1 MVYQR
6 PHLGQHGG
14 QILVGHGA
22 KHGVR
27 GREIAHGIQVGRERR
42 HRMGVVRHIQH
53 QCRLPRHDLKT
64 ARQLDQRQAI
74 AHGLRRHGQA
84 RAQRF
89 KRRQHP
95 GRIHQLVGPAQRRIG
110 QPGITPPAPGPAP
123 LLLVARKI
131 EVVTKTPEVGPH
143 FARMVDHALRRHRVA
158 HHHRAAR
165 AHDAGLFTPDAFA
178 VRPQVF
184 GVVDVDAGDDG
195 AVCVDDVGGVQPAAQ
210 PHLQDGHIQQR
221 MAHQPQDG
229 QRGEFKVRQRNIIAI
244 ERSCAF
250 HRFKV
255 RYQIR
260 SIYSFAMHAAALFK
274 MHQVRRGVDPG
285 AKTGL
290 LGHGL
295 QHGAGRALAI
305 GAGDGDHRAVK
316 TQAHAGGHFANPLQA
331 HVDVLR
337 VQPLAMA
344 EPAFQC
350 VNFGLHTRPIV
361 A

>member
-1 MVYQR
+1 M
-6 PHLGQHGG
+6 
-14 QILVGHGA
+14 I
-22 KHGVR
+22 
-27 GREIAHGIQVGRERR
+27 
-42 HRMGVVRHIQH
+42 
-53 QCRLPRHDLKT
+53 
-64 ARQLDQRQAI
+64 
-74 AHGLRRHGQA
+74 
-84 RAQRF
+84 
-89 KRRQHP
+89 
-95 GRIHQLVGPAQRRIG
+95 
-110 QPGITPPAPGPAP
+110 
-123 LLLVARKI
+123 
-131 EVVTKTPEVGPH
+131 
-143 FARMVDHALRRHRVA
+143 
-158 HHHRAAR
+158 
-165 AHDAGLFTPDAFA
+165 
-178 VRPQVF
+178 
-184 GVVDVDAGDDG
+184 DVDAGDDG
-195 AVCVDDVGGVQPAAQ
+195 AVGIDDVGGVQPAAQ
-210 PHLQDGHIQQR
+210 PHFQDGHIQQR

-229 QRGEFKVRQRNIIAI
+229 QRGELKIGQRNIIAI

-295 QHGAGRALAI
+295 QHGAGRTLAI
-305 GAGDGDHRAVK
+305 GACNGDDRAVK
-316 TQAHAGGHFANPLQA
+316 TQAHAGGHLTDPLQA